1 MIDATQLRLD
11 VVRPVLTA
19 TGLWSQA
26 AENLVLGTAAQESAC
41 GKFVVQLK
49 GGPARG
55 IFQMEPRTLDDI
67 YDNYLSYRD
76 DLRGSIDAW
85 LIGAID
91 KAENLTVNLAYAA
104 LMCRV
109 HYLRRAEPLP
119 KADDVHGMAA
129 YWKRYYN
136 TVRGKGTQ
144 QEFVENYE
152 RYIGGA

>member
-1 MIDATQLRLD
+1 MIDASQLRLD
-11 VVRPVLTA
+11 VIRPVLTA

-26 AENLVLGTAAQESAC
+26 AENLVLGTAAQDSAC

-55 IFQMEPRTLDDI
+55 IFQMEPDTLDDI

-104 LMCRV
+104 LME
-109 HYLRRAEPLP
+109 RRAEPLP

-136 TVRGKGTQ
+136 TVHGKGTR

>member
-1 MIDATQLRLD
+1 MIDASQLRLA
-11 VVRPVLTA
+11 VIRPVLKEA
-19 TGLWSQA
+19 GLWSQA
-26 AENLVLGTAAQESAC
+26 AENLVLGTAAQESCC
-41 GKFVVQLK
+41 GKYLVQLK
-49 GGPARG
+49 DGPARG

-67 YDNYLSYRD
+67 YANYLSFRD
-76 DLRGSIDAW
+76 DLRGTVDAW
-85 LIGAID
+85 LIGAIG

-119 KADDVHGMAA
+119 KADDVRGMAV

-136 TVRGKGTQ
+136 TVHGQGTE

>member
-1 MIDATQLRLD
+1 MIDASQLRLA
-11 VVRPVLTA
+11 VIRPVLKEA
-19 TGLWSQA
+19 GVWSQA
-26 AENLVLGTAAQESAC
+26 AENLVLGTAAQESCC
-41 GKFVVQLK
+41 GKYLVQLK

-76 DLRGSIDAW
+76 DLRGTVDAW

-119 KADDVHGMAA
+119 KADDVRGMAV

-136 TVRGKGTQ
+136 TVHGKGTE